1 MTNTS
6 ETIHSIARELFDAR
20 VGVYT
25 VPYVSPRLPER
36 DLDAA
41 YAISEELAALRERLL
56 GVRRVGRKVGLT
68 NPNVQK
74 RVGISEPDYGIIH
87 DDMIVQSGVVLPK
100 SRYNRVRIEAE
111 VAFVLKRDIRDA
123 TLEAVAAAIDYVT
136 PAFEIGDFR

>member
-1 MTNTS
+1 MTRMTNTS
-6 ETIHSIARELFDAR
+6 ETIKSIARELFDAR

-87 DDMIVQSGVVLPK
+87 DDMIFPGML
-100 SRYNRVRIEAE
+100 
-111 VAFVLKRDIRDA
+111 D
-123 TLEAVAAAIDYVT
+123 
-136 PAFEIGDFR
+136 G